1 MQLVH
6 ASSIMYGVVQGIRET
21 IRDPRLLGVEVHL
34 VVRPHTENVWHRLQ
48 TFNVVGVSLD
58 VGPSEDAAVK
68 GFNHGYA
75 ISGCETVSSVDT
87 TLSLT
92 SETRRASCPNL
103 LHRGLCM
110 SVWCTS

>member
-58 VGPSEDAAVK
+58 VGPLEDAAVK

-75 ISGCETVSSVDT
+75 ISGCEAVSSVDT

-92 SETRRASCPNL
+92 SETRCASCPNL
-103 LHRGLCM
+103 
-110 SVWCTS
+110 